1 MKKTILLL
9 LVLGSCFF
17 TLQAQSDGDSI
28 ALCGTKL
35 YSVDKGALLDVAVG
49 SNDRPA
55 SVPECVEG
63 IDEFKNYFRLHPIK
77 DGRGAGMIFK
87 ISIAFQVNCNG
98 ETLGWRVLSIYN
110 NKLFPELAAKALEV
124 AKEAPLHWTPA
135 KDADGNAV
143 DCWQVI
149 DFTVVEC
156 SLAKCD
162 YIR

>member
-1 MKKTILLL
+1 MKKIFVTLLL
-9 LVLGSCFF
+9 CAAIFPAAW
-17 TLQAQSDGDSI
+17 AQSETDSL
-28 ALCGTKL
+28 ALCGTTL

-49 SNDRPA
+49 KNDRPA
-55 SVPECVEG
+55 KTPQCTEG
-63 IDEFKNYFRLHPIK
+63 LDAFKDYYRLHPIK

-87 ISIAFQVNCNG
+87 ISIAFQVTCNG
-98 ETLGWRVLSIYN
+98 EVGNYRVISVYN
-110 NKLFPELAAKALEV
+110 NQLFPQLAEKALDV
-124 AKEAPLHWTPA
+124 VKNAPFHWSPA

-162 YIR
+162 YIH